1 MAKYQKY
8 ISKIV
13 MRTVG
18 TSTSR
23 LLHAAKT
30 GVGVRNNSSSDFFQ
44 IDPPVDSVLGAVD
57 GCGSLRQKSGIT
69 IERLLKY
76 SAFEN
81 YHISI
86 SNNQAS

>member
-23 LLHAAKT
+23 LPHAAKT
-30 GVGVRNNSSSDFFQ
+30 GVGVRNNPCSDFFQ
-44 IDPPVDSVLGAVD
+44 IDPPVDSVLGVVD
-57 GCGSLRQKSGIT
+57 DWGSLRQKSGIT
-69 IERLLKY
+69 IKRLLKY

-81 YHISI
+81 YHIST
-86 SNNQAS
+86 SNN